1 MAATSSSMVS
11 GNLNQYML
19 PRSTSSKP
27 LLGDALEGLALCE
40 KVWRLVGCYQP
51 KLIIALPSI
60 SNLSHPQMQ
69 SLALFGLGK

>member
-1 MAATSSSMVS
+1 LA
-11 GNLNQYML
+11 LL
-19 PRSTSSKP
+19 PGSTSSKP

-40 KVWRLVGCYQP
+40 KIWRLVGRYQP
-51 KLIIALPSI
+51 KLIIASPSI